1 MGDPIWEYWEKRCKV
16 PSTPL
21 EYDRVAGSTYTVILT
36 EKLATEKDRQARARR
51 VRFNGSGETAP
62 EIAAMGGRATKNR
75 SFSKNREL
83 AAEAGRKG
91 GKAVPAA
98 SRTFSNVRI
107 AKEAGRKGGSATQA
121 NSIRD
126 AKG

>member
-1 MGDPIWEYWEKRCKV
+1 MSTSKKGFASMDPEKR
-16 PSTPL
+16 
-21 EYDRVAGSTYTVILT
+21 
-36 EKLATEKDRQARARR
+36 RA
-51 VRFNGSGETAP
+51 
-62 EIAAMGGRATKNR
+62 IAAMGGRATKPENR

-107 AKEAGRKGGSATQA
+107 AKEAGRKGGSATQGK
-121 NSIRD
+121 RHP
-126 AKG
+126 